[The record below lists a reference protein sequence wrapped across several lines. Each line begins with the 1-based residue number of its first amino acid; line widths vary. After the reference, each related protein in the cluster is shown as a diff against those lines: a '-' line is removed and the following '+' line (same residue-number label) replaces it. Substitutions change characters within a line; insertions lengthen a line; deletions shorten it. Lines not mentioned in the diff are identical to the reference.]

1 MPKKLAY
8 ESHSLEVLR
17 EISFRYDEDT
27 LHKCAELLPQYNVCI
42 LEENP
47 YFVKKILE
55 ETI

>member
-1 MPKKLAY
+1 MLKKLAY